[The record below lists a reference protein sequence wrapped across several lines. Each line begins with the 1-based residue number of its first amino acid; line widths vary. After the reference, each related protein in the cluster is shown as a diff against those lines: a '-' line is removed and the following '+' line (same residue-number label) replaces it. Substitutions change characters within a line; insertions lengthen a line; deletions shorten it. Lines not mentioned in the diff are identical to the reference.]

1 MTRLWRQDAPF
12 CILNTILLHRTVWN
26 RNDPRLLISSQRLCS
41 ETYPTN
47 NFLLLLLVLL
57 TSVGMLVYKAMH
69 LKVLPQ
75 LWAEHK
81 RLELEAAT
89 LALRQAAI
97 DRRMQRTDLPDASA
111 VVDAD
116 VAAERELQPM
126 GAAEPTPSASCSASV
141 TYHLAAPK
149 EPCGGHAAPDSD
161 SYACAV
167 LGDER
172 SVQQLQPPP
181 ASGTAAPASF
191 VRVGGCSEGE
201 SGLLLHE
208 QTGAITHATLSVG
221 MAASSPRSHG
231 QVRSPPSLAR
241 LGTTRCP
248 CEGCCH
254 AKHRSCLTMM

>member
-1 MTRLWRQDAPF
+1 M
-12 CILNTILLHRTVWN
+12 WN
-26 RNDPRLLISSQRLCS
+26 RNDPRVLISSQRLCS
-41 ETYPTN
+41 ETYPAN

-97 DRRMQRTDLPDASA
+97 DRRMRRTDLPDASA

-126 GAAEPTPSASCSASV
+126 GASEPTTSASCSASA
-141 TYHLAAPK
+141 TCRLAAPE
-149 EPCGGHAAPDSD
+149 EPGGGHAVPDGD
-161 SYACAV
+161 SYARAV

-201 SGLLLHE
+201 SGLLSQE
-208 QTGAITHATLSVG
+208 QTGAITATLSVG
-221 MAASSPRSHG
+221 MAASSPKSHG
-231 QVRSPPSLAR
+231 QVRSSPSLAR
-241 LGTTRCP
+241 LWTTRCR
-248 CEGCCH
+248 CEGCSH
-254 AKHRSCLTMM
+254 AKHRSCLAMM